1 MFWITAYVFFRYA
14 ARYATV
20 KITPTGHLCKFIHT
34 PLRQAPLSVR
44 LLGEGVKRPDV
55 VPAES
60 RTGAGTN
67 IRLQRLFGNT
77 GISMVIPAA
86 VITHLGMPVR
96 SSPPP
101 PSFLMPDECPPLRH
115 SHQNEKRAAA
125 KR

>member
-1 MFWITAYVFFRYA
+1 MPSAE
-14 ARYATV
+14 
-20 KITPTGHLCKFIHT
+20 C
-34 PLRQAPLSVR
+34 
-44 LLGEGVKRPDV
+44 GEGERQPDV

-67 IRLQRLFGNT
+67 IRLQHDYGET

-101 PSFLMPDECPPLRH
+101 PSFLMPGE
-115 SHQNEKRAAA
+115 
-125 KR
+125 